1 LSDATYSFLLDTLK
15 KSANIISEP
24 YLTSFCGVANSVISE
39 SGLLSQWRGYGID
52 GGYAIVFDTKA
63 LKALVAQ
70 EKESS

>member
-1 LSDATYSFLLDTLK
+1 
-15 KSANIISEP
+15 
-24 YLTSFCGVANSVISE
+24 LTSFCGVANSVISE